1 MLANLNESIYR
12 PNIMF
17 ECQIQFLAYSKTEK
31 IMKIQWRPE
40 FEIRNDHKI
49 LKPQRFSVK
58 RMSLVIFQ
66 GVYNG
71 I

>member
-1 MLANLNESIYR
+1 
-12 PNIMF
+12 MF